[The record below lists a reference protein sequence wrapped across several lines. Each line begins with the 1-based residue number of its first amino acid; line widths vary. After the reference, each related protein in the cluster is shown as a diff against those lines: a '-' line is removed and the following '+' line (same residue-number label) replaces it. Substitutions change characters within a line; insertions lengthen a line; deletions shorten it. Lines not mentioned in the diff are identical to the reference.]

1 MARKPRKERIVCISL
16 RPDGSLSVE
25 PDSVKVRKGNVVRWV
40 TIVRD
45 AKIRILFKKRRGSPF
60 TDEHFSSPSHGQALS
75 GPVRP
80 DAEKGKYPYAVFLT
94 LGRHEVKIDPD
105 VEVQG

>member
-1 MARKPRKERIVCISL
+1 MARKTRKERIVCISL
-16 RPDGSLSVE
+16 QPDGSLSVE

-45 AKIRILFKKRRGSPF
+45 ARIRILFKRRRGSPF
-60 TDEHFSSPSHGQALS
+60 ADEHFSSPSHGQALS
-75 GPVRP
+75 TPVRK
-80 DAEKGKYPYAVFLT
+80 DAEYGKYPYAVFLT
-94 LGRHEVKIDPD
+94 LGKHELKLDPD